1 MANLLLLAAAA
12 THAVGEAA
20 AEHGA
25 EHAEPVAFG
34 FVTPGMW
41 VALSMTVFIAIVIWQ
56 KVPGAI
62 AGGLDKKIAAIREQ
76 LDAAKALRAEAE
88 ALRAEYAAKIASAE
102 ADAAAMVEHARHEA
116 QAIIAKAE
124 ADTGAM
130 ITRREKMATD
140 KIAAAERAAVDDL
153 RARAAAAAAAA
164 AGQLIAAHHDAGADK
179 VLVDGAIAGL
189 AN

>member
-1 MANLLLLAAAA
+1 MGNWALLAAAA
-12 THAVGEAA
+12 GHAV
-20 AEHGA
+20 AEHGG
-25 EHAEPVAFG
+25 EHAEPMAFG

-41 VALSMTVFIAIVIWQ
+41 VALSMTAFLAIVVWK

-88 ALRAEYAAKIASAE
+88 SLRAEYAAKIAGAE
-102 ADAAAMVEHARHEA
+102 ADAAAMIEHAKHEA
-116 QAIIAKAE
+116 QAIVAKAE
-124 ADTGAM
+124 TDTTAM
-130 ITRREKMATD
+130 IARREKMATD

-153 RARAAAAAAAA
+153 RARAASAAAAA
-164 AGQLIAAHHDAGADK
+164 AGQLIAAHHGASADK
-179 VLVDGAIAGL
+179 ALVDSAIAGL